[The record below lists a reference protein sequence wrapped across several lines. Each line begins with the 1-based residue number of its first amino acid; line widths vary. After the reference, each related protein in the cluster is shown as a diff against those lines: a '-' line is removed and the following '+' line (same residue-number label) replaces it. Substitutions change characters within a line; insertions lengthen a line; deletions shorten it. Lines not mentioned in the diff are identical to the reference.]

1 MRTFSEQVLN
11 RHFFDRNTTLKTYA
25 KKYERLGDHRMG
37 NKQGRIGILVG
48 GGPAPG
54 INSVIS
60 AAVIEANISSR
71 EVLGIRN
78 GYEFLV
84 TGDTSQTVDLT
95 IEDVTTIHTQ
105 GGSILHTSR
114 TNPTRRKEDLET
126 CVATLKKLNI
136 SHLITIGGDDT
147 AFGASEIARAADGD
161 IRVAHVPKTIDN
173 DLPLPGDMPTFGYE
187 TARHVGAGIVMNLKE
202 DSRTTNRWYFIVA
215 MGRHAGHLSLG
226 IGKAAAST
234 ITIIPEEFPRDTVSL
249 AEVCDVLEGAILKRR
264 ISGRPD
270 GVAIIAE
277 GIASKLNLSDL
288 RKISGVEIPRDEYGN
303 IKLADLPLARILR
316 IEIERRFNERGEA
329 MGIVDLTLGYE
340 LRSAPPIPFDIDYT
354 RTLGHGAVSFLLSDP
369 AEDNRTTQGAMI
381 CVVDNQLRAVPFED
395 MRDPKTGK
403 TAIRMVDTHSLYYDV
418 ARRYMIR
425 LEQSDLEDD
434 ELLQQLADMASM
446 QPDAFKRRFAVKS

>member
-1 MRTFSEQVLN
+1 
-11 RHFFDRNTTLKTYA
+11 
-25 KKYERLGDHRMG
+25 MG
-37 NKQGRIGILVG
+37 NNQGRIGILVG

-60 AAVIEANISSR
+60 AAVIEAVISGH
-71 EVLGIRN
+71 EAVGIKN

-84 TGDTSQTVDLT
+84 KGDTSQTVDLT

-114 TNPTRRKEDLET
+114 TNPTKRKEDLET
-126 CVATLKKLNI
+126 CVATLKKLNV

-147 AFGASEIARAADGD
+147 SYGASEIAQAANGE

-215 MGRHAGHLSLG
+215 MGRHAGHLALG

-234 ITIIPEEFPRDTVSL
+234 ITLIPEEFPGETVSL

-277 GIASKLNLSDL
+277 GIASKFNLSDL

-303 IKLADLPLARILR
+303 VKLADLPLARVLR
-316 IEIERRFNERGEA
+316 TEIERRFNDRGEA
-329 MGIVDLTLGYE
+329 MGVVDLTLGYE

-369 AEDNRTTQGAMI
+369 EEDDRTTQGAMI
-381 CVVDNQLRAVPFED
+381 CIVDNQLRAVPFED
-395 MRDPKTGK
+395 MRDPNTGK
-403 TAIRMVDTHSLYYDV
+403 TAIRMVDTNSLYYDV

-425 LEQSDLEDD
+425 LEQSDLQDD
-434 ELLQQLADMASM
+434 ELVQQLADAASM
-446 QPDAFKRRFAVKS
+446 QPDAFKRRFVIKS

>member
-1 MRTFSEQVLN
+1 
-11 RHFFDRNTTLKTYA
+11 
-25 KKYERLGDHRMG
+25 MG
-37 NKQGRIGILVG
+37 NNQGRIGILVG

-60 AAVIEANISSR
+60 AAVIEAVISGH
-71 EVLGIRN
+71 EAVGIKN

-84 TGDTSQTVDLT
+84 KGDTSQTVDLT

-114 TNPTRRKEDLET
+114 TNPTKRKEDLET
-126 CVATLKKLNI
+126 CVATLKKLNV

-147 AFGASEIARAADGD
+147 SYGASEIAQAANGE

-215 MGRHAGHLSLG
+215 MGRHAGHLALG

-234 ITIIPEEFPRDTVSL
+234 ITLIPEEFPGETVSL

-277 GIASKLNLSDL
+277 GIASKFNLSDL

-316 IEIERRFNERGEA
+316 TEIERRFNDRGEA
-329 MGIVDLTLGYE
+329 MGVVDLTLGYE

-369 AEDNRTTQGAMI
+369 EEDDRTTQGAMI
-381 CVVDNQLRAVPFED
+381 CIVDNQLRAVPFED
-395 MRDPKTGK
+395 MRDPNTGK
-403 TAIRMVDTHSLYYDV
+403 TAIRMVDTNSLYYDV

-425 LEQSDLEDD
+425 LEQSDLQDD
-434 ELLQQLADMASM
+434 ELVQQLADAASM
-446 QPDAFKRRFAVKS
+446 QPDAFKRRFVIKS

>member
-1 MRTFSEQVLN
+1 
-11 RHFFDRNTTLKTYA
+11 
-25 KKYERLGDHRMG
+25 MG
-37 NKQGRIGILVG
+37 NNQGRIGILVG

-60 AAVIEANISSR
+60 AAVIEAVISGH
-71 EVLGIRN
+71 EAVGIKN

-84 TGDTSQTVDLT
+84 KGDTSQTVDLT

-114 TNPTRRKEDLET
+114 TNPTKRKEDLET
-126 CVATLKKLNI
+126 CVATLKKLNV

-147 AFGASEIARAADGD
+147 SYGASEIAQAANGE

-215 MGRHAGHLSLG
+215 MGRHAGHLALG

-234 ITIIPEEFPRDTVSL
+234 ITLIPEEFPGETVSL

-277 GIASKLNLSDL
+277 GIASKFNLSDL

-316 IEIERRFNERGEA
+316 TEIERRFNDRGEA
-329 MGIVDLTLGYE
+329 MGVVDLTLGYE

-369 AEDNRTTQGAMI
+369 EEDDRTTQGAMI
-381 CVVDNQLRAVPFED
+381 CIVDNQLRAVPFED
-395 MRDPKTGK
+395 MRDPNTGK
-403 TAIRMVDTHSLYYDV
+403 TAIRMVDTNSLYYDV

-425 LEQSDLEDD
+425 LEQSDLQDD
-434 ELLQQLADMASM
+434 ELVQQLADAASM
-446 QPDAFKRRFAVKS
+446 QPDAFKRRFAIKS

>member
-1 MRTFSEQVLN
+1 
-11 RHFFDRNTTLKTYA
+11 
-25 KKYERLGDHRMG
+25 MG
-37 NKQGRIGILVG
+37 NNQGRIGILVG

-60 AAVIEANISSR
+60 AAVIEAVISGH
-71 EVLGIRN
+71 EAVGIKN

-84 TGDTSQTVDLT
+84 KGDTSQTVDLT

-114 TNPTRRKEDLET
+114 TNPTKRQEDLET

-136 SHLITIGGDDT
+136 RHLITIGGDDT
-147 AFGASEIARAADGD
+147 SFGASEIARAANGEV
-161 IRVAHVPKTIDN
+161 RVAHVPKTIDN
-173 DLPLPGDMPTFGYE
+173 DLPLPGNMPTFGYE

-215 MGRHAGHLSLG
+215 MGRHAGHLALG

-234 ITIIPEEFPRDTVSL
+234 ITLIPEEFPSDTVSL

-264 ISGRPD
+264 VSGRPD
-270 GVAIIAE
+270 GVAVIAE
-277 GIASKLNLSDL
+277 GIASKLNMSDL
-288 RKISGVEIPRDEYGN
+288 RKISGLEIPRDEYGN
-303 IKLADLPLARILR
+303 IKLADFPLARILR
-316 IEIERRFNERGEA
+316 TEIERRFSDRGEA
-329 MGIVDLTLGYE
+329 MGVVDLTLGYE
-340 LRSAPPIPFDIDYT
+340 LRSAAPIPFDIDYT

-369 AEDNRTTQGAMI
+369 AEGSGTSQGAMI

-395 MRDPKTGK
+395 MRDSNTGK
-403 TAIRMVDTHSLYYDV
+403 TAIRMVDTNSLYYDV

-425 LEQSDLEDD
+425 LEQSDLEDN
-434 ELLQQLADMASM
+434 ELVQQLAGITSM
-446 QPDAFKRRFAVKS
+446 QPHAFKRRFALKS

>member
-1 MRTFSEQVLN
+1 
-11 RHFFDRNTTLKTYA
+11 
-25 KKYERLGDHRMG
+25 MG
-37 NKQGRIGILVG
+37 NNQGRIGILVG

-60 AAVIEANISSR
+60 AAVIEAVISGH
-71 EVLGIRN
+71 EAVGIKN

-84 TGDTSQTVDLT
+84 KGDTSQTVDLT

-114 TNPTRRKEDLET
+114 TNPTKRQEDLET
-126 CVATLKKLNI
+126 CVTTLKKLNI

-147 AFGASEIARAADGD
+147 SFGASEIARAANGEV
-161 IRVAHVPKTIDN
+161 RVAHVPKTIDN
-173 DLPLPGDMPTFGYE
+173 DLPLPGNMPTFGYE

-215 MGRHAGHLSLG
+215 MGRHAGHLALG

-234 ITIIPEEFPRDTVSL
+234 ITLIPEEFPSDTVSL

-270 GVAIIAE
+270 GVAVIAE
-277 GIASKLNLSDL
+277 GIASKLNMSDL
-288 RKISGVEIPRDEYGN
+288 RKISGLEIPRDEYGN
-303 IKLADLPLARILR
+303 IKLADFPLARILR
-316 IEIERRFNERGEA
+316 TEIERRFSDRGEA
-329 MGIVDLTLGYE
+329 MGVVDLTLGYE
-340 LRSAPPIPFDIDYT
+340 LRSAAPIPFDIDYT

-369 AEDNRTTQGAMI
+369 AEGSGTSQGAMI

-395 MRDPKTGK
+395 MRDSNTGK
-403 TAIRMVDTHSLYYDV
+403 TAIRMVDTNSLYYDV

-425 LEQSDLEDD
+425 LEQSDLEDN
-434 ELLQQLADMASM
+434 ELVQQLAGITSM
-446 QPDAFKRRFAVKS
+446 QPDAFKRRFALKS

>member
-1 MRTFSEQVLN
+1 
-11 RHFFDRNTTLKTYA
+11 
-25 KKYERLGDHRMG
+25 MG
-37 NKQGRIGILVG
+37 NNQGRIGILVG

-60 AAVIEANISSR
+60 AAVIEAVISGH
-71 EVLGIRN
+71 EAVGIKN

-84 TGDTSQTVDLT
+84 KGDTSQTVDLK
-95 IEDVTTIHTQ
+95 IDDVTTIHTQ

-114 TNPTRRKEDLET
+114 TNPTKRKEDLET

-147 AFGASEIARAADGD
+147 SYGASEIARAANGE

-215 MGRHAGHLSLG
+215 MGRHAGHLALG

-234 ITIIPEEFPRDTVSL
+234 ITLIPEEFPGDTVSL
-249 AEVCDVLEGAILKRR
+249 AEICDVLEGAILKRR

-277 GIASKLNLSDL
+277 GIASKLNLTDL
-288 RKISGVEIPRDEYGN
+288 RRISGVEIPRDEYGN

-316 IEIERRFNERGEA
+316 AEIERRFNDRGEA

-369 AEDNRTTQGAMI
+369 AEDSRTTQGAMI

-395 MRDPKTGK
+395 MRDPNTGK
-403 TAIRMVDTHSLYYDV
+403 TAIRMVDTNSLYYDV

-434 ELLQQLADMASM
+434 ELVQQLSDLASM
-446 QPDAFKRRFAVKS
+446 QPDAFKRRFAIKS

>member
-1 MRTFSEQVLN
+1 M
-11 RHFFDRNTTLKTYA
+11 A
-25 KKYERLGDHRMG
+25 

-54 INSVIS
+54 INSVIA
-60 AAVIEANISSR
+60 AAVIEAYNSGYEAI
-71 EVLGIRN
+71 GIKN
-78 GYEFLV
+78 GYEHLV
-84 TGDTSQTVDLT
+84 DGDITQTIDL
-95 IEDVTTIHTQ
+95 ELDDVTTIHTQ

-114 TNPTRRKEDLET
+114 TNPTKREEDLET
-126 CVATLKKLNI
+126 CVATLKRLDI

-147 AFGASEIARAADGD
+147 SFGASEIARAAKGE

-215 MGRHAGHLSLG
+215 MGRHAGHLALG

-234 ITIIPEEFPRDTVSL
+234 VTLIPEEFPQDTVSL
-249 AEVCDVLEGAILKRR
+249 AQVCDVLEGAILKRR

-270 GVAIIAE
+270 GIAIIAE
-277 GIASKLNLSDL
+277 GIASKLNMRDL
-288 RKISGVEIPRDEYGN
+288 RNISGVEIPRDEYGN
-303 IKLADLPLARILR
+303 IRLADLPLARILR
-316 IEIERRFNERGEA
+316 EEVEARFKERGES

-354 RTLGHGAVSFLLSDP
+354 RTLGHGAVSFLLSDSGSD
-369 AEDNRTTQGAMI
+369 ERTQQGAMI
-381 CVVDNQLRAVPFED
+381 CIVDSQLRAVAFED
-395 MRDPKTGK
+395 LRDPETGK
-403 TAIRMVDTHSLYYDV
+403 TAVRMVDTKSLYYDV

-425 LEQSDLEDD
+425 IEQSDLDNE
-434 ELLQQLADMASM
+434 ETLSQLADIASM

>member
-1 MRTFSEQVLN
+1 
-11 RHFFDRNTTLKTYA
+11 
-25 KKYERLGDHRMG
+25 MG
-37 NKQGRIGILVG
+37 NNQGRIGILVG

-60 AAVIEANISSR
+60 AAVIEAVISGH
-71 EVLGIRN
+71 EAVGIKN

-84 TGDTSQTVDLT
+84 KGDTSQTVDLT

-114 TNPTRRKEDLET
+114 TNPTKRQEDLET

-136 SHLITIGGDDT
+136 RHLITIGGDDT
-147 AFGASEIARAADGD
+147 SFGASEIARAANGEV
-161 IRVAHVPKTIDN
+161 RVAHVPKTIDN
-173 DLPLPGDMPTFGYE
+173 DLPLPGNMPTFGYE

-215 MGRHAGHLSLG
+215 MGRHAGHLALG

-234 ITIIPEEFPRDTVSL
+234 ITLIPEEFPSDTVSL

-264 ISGRPD
+264 VSGRPD
-270 GVAIIAE
+270 GVAVIAE
-277 GIASKLNLSDL
+277 GIASKLNMSDL
-288 RKISGVEIPRDEYGN
+288 RKISGLEISRDEYGN
-303 IKLADLPLARILR
+303 IKLADFPLARILR
-316 IEIERRFNERGEA
+316 TEIERRFSDRGEA
-329 MGIVDLTLGYE
+329 MGVVDLTLGYE
-340 LRSAPPIPFDIDYT
+340 LRSAAPIPFDIDYT

-369 AEDNRTTQGAMI
+369 AEGSGTSQGAMI

-395 MRDPKTGK
+395 MRDSNTGK
-403 TAIRMVDTHSLYYDV
+403 TAIRMVDTNSLYYDV

-425 LEQSDLEDD
+425 LEQSDLEDN
-434 ELLQQLADMASM
+434 ELVQQLAGITSM
-446 QPDAFKRRFAVKS
+446 QPHAFKRRFALKS